1 VKVLD
6 TAGTLLA
13 ESEPIRS
20 NGIALQPTWE
30 NTADLGAWI
39 NRPIQL
45 QFTMR
50 FAKSY
55 AFQVVSS
62 ADRDALE

>member
-1 VKVLD
+1 MKVLD

-20 NGIALQPTWE
+20 NGIALQPTWK
-30 NTADLGAWI
+30 NTADLGDWI

-50 FAKSY
+50 FAKLY
-55 AFQVVSS
+55 AFQVVFSS
-62 ADRDALE
+62 DNDTLE